1 MYNTNQE
8 KNLDGMIMGR
18 GWNIFFQK
26 IKRISKLSFKE
37 RGREGGGENVIHW
50 DKKKIYLIFV
60 YFVYV
65 ECNVIIFLGLNHLG
79 FLKLFE

>member
-50 DKKKIYLIFV
+50 DNKKFI
-60 YFVYV
+60 
-65 ECNVIIFLGLNHLG
+65 
-79 FLKLFE
+79 